1 MQRRE
6 FMTPLGGAVTSW
18 RSLRTRSSVNNALEC
33 LSLEL
38 ARRRE
43 LVHQL
48 ARIGY
53 IEGSNVTYEIRGA
66 DGDINRLP
74 QLARELTATSPD
86 VIVGSTSP
94 AAVVL
99 AAATV
104 DIPIVM
110 TVVGDPIAL
119 GLSNS
124 MSRPSRNGTS
134 FTNSS
139 VSLAPRGLSCCANL
153 CRAGTG
159 NVLPFSHKSTAP
171 RKDKIAGVR
180 PG

>member
-6 FMTPLGGAVTSW
+6 FMTLLGGAVTSW

-38 ARRRE
+38 ARRPVIL

-74 QLARELTATSPD
+74 QLARELTAGCDRRHSD
-86 VIVGSTSP
+86 CDDGS
-94 AAVVL
+94 
-99 AAATV
+99 
-104 DIPIVM
+104 
-110 TVVGDPIAL
+110 
-119 GLSNS
+119 
-124 MSRPSRNGTS
+124 
-134 FTNSS
+134 
-139 VSLAPRGLSCCANL
+139 RGPN
-153 CRAGTG
+153 RAW
-159 NVLPFSHKSTAP
+159 AEQ
-171 RKDKIAGVR
+171 
-180 PG
+180 